1 MREKA
6 RDLLE
11 LLSEPE
17 RIREERLKARDL
29 KAQYSGY
36 GSGTLTKHSSSKLDM
51 GSSPRDLSDRVS
63 RSVESV
69 NVEDDWR
76 AGYSRSPS
84 PVPVESGRALGRD
97 SVGSGGSDKIDF
109 DAGREFY
116 SSRISRFQE
125 QERREASLSSGG
137 GSGARR

>member
-51 GSSPRDLSDRVS
+51 GPSPRDRSVKVS
-63 RSVESV
+63 RSVE
-69 NVEDDWR
+69 VEDDWR

-97 SVGSGGSDKIDF
+97 SVSSGGSDKIDF

-137 GSGARR
+137 GSGTRR

>member
-6 RDLLE
+6 RNLLK

-17 RIREERLKARDL
+17 KIREERLKARDL

-36 GSGTLTKHSSSKLDM
+36 GSGTLTKISSSKLDM
-51 GSSPRDLSDRVS
+51 GPSPKDRSDRVS
-63 RSVESV
+63 RSVDPD
-69 NVEDDWR
+69 NAWR

-84 PVPVESGRALGRD
+84 PIPVESGRVLGRD
-97 SVGSGGSDKIDF
+97 SVSSGGSDKIDF

-137 GSGARR
+137 GSGTRR